1 MSDERDLFERTIRR
15 WDSPEPALER
25 LVRRRDRKRRNER
38 VGTIVV
44 AVAIAA
50 VAVAGTLA
58 ALERSLAP
66 RPADG
71 PITPDNVSDLH
82 LVWSAHVEGHT
93 TGLAAT
99 TDAIYVATDGSKQL
113 QRFPLSCGAEATTCR
128 PDWFAHPSDVGAAG
142 VWASPDGHVFLTTD
156 RLSAFDDACQGGS
169 SACPP
174 IATGAVEGD
183 PLEPVGAGGSVVV
196 ATGDNLLYAFR
207 QAECGSGSACT
218 PDWLSRRTT
227 TPFVDPVVVG
237 DSIVVSQVHG
247 SGYEAFPIRCATHG
261 DVCDPSATWTLPEG
275 WLQYSPPA
283 VAGDTMYM
291 TVWSNTHAGIDA
303 ALLAIPSSC
312 ATGGSCRVLWDA
324 PVDPTSSVG
333 VGTPVVAGDHVI
345 VALLEGSVVQ
355 AFPVSCGGR
364 RCQPLWTGPVD
375 AVLGNSLTPVVLNGV
390 VFAPG
395 QGGGATAFPVD
406 CATECRPL
414 WTDRGEG
421 APVPANAGA
430 VSVAGDSI
438 IVAGGEEDTGTLEVF
453 RLGGSPSSPAPD
465 DGTATLPIAAL
476 AVVAGV
482 AGVALLRRRNRA
494 RRP

>member
-1 MSDERDLFERTIRR
+1 MSDEHDLIDRSIRR
-15 WDSPEPALER
+15 WDPPEPAMER
-25 LVRRRDRKRRNER
+25 LLRRRDRKRKNQRL
-38 VGTIVV
+38 GT
-44 AVAIAA
+44 AVMALVIAA

-58 ALERSLAP
+58 ALERSFEP
-66 RPADG
+66 RPAEG
-71 PITPDNVSDLH
+71 PITPDNVSELH
-82 LVWSAHVEGHT
+82 LAWSADVEGRP
-93 TGLAAT
+93 TGLAT
-99 TDAIYVATDGSKQL
+99 TADAIFVAATGSEQL
-113 QRFPLSCGAEATTCR
+113 QRFALSCGDRLATCR
-128 PDWFAHPSDVGAAG
+128 PDWFAHPSEADAAG
-142 VWASPDGHVFLTTD
+142 VWVSPDGRVFLTTD
-156 RLSAFDDACQGGS
+156 RLSAFADSCPGGS
-169 SACPP
+169 TACLP
-174 IATGAVEGD
+174 IATGALEGV
-183 PLEPVGAGGSVVV
+183 PQVPVGAGGSVIV
-196 ATGDNLLYAFR
+196 ATGDNRLYAFR
-207 QAECGSGSACT
+207 QTDCGPGSACT
-218 PDWLSRRTT
+218 PEWLSRRTT

-237 DSIVVSQVHG
+237 DNVVVSQVHG
-247 SGYEAFPIRCATHG
+247 SGYESFPVRCATHG
-261 DVCDPSATWTLPEG
+261 DVCDPSVTWTLPEG

-291 TVWSNTHAGIDA
+291 TVWTNTHAGIDA

-312 ATGGSCRVLWDA
+312 ATGGSCRVLWKA

-355 AFPVSCGGR
+355 AFPASCGGP

-430 VSVAGDSI
+430 VAVAGDSI
-438 IVAGGEEDTGTLEVF
+438 VVAGGEEGAGRLEVF
-453 RLGGSPSSPAPD
+453 RLGGSPSPPARD
-465 DGTATLPIAAL
+465 GGTAALPIAAV

-482 AGVALLRRRNRA
+482 AGVALLRRRLRVE
-494 RRP
+494 RP